1 MTNSDFTSQIRSDQK
16 KEESFDILMFDK
28 DGLVL
33 DKDDGDCVA
42 KATKNSQYEV
52 FHIKRSSRGLF
63 NPSSDIINRDVAFFK
78 VKEEA
83 FENYI
88 HFLKTKDQKFLNNA
102 ERII

>member
-1 MTNSDFTSQIRSDQK
+1 MTDNNFTSPIKEGQK
-16 KEESFDILMFDK
+16 REEGFDILMFDK
-28 DGLVL
+28 DGKLL
-33 DKDDGDCVA
+33 DKDDGNCVA

-52 FHIKRSSRGLF
+52 FHIKRSSRGFF
-63 NPSSDIINRDVAFFK
+63 NPNSDVINRDVAFFK

-83 FENYI
+83 FNNYI